1 MKCDDCLNILEGYVD
16 GEAGERN
23 AEQVQAHLMKC
34 RSCTL
39 EFEAL
44 TAESEI
50 YARYDRELQ
59 ISPATWDVIAARIAA
74 EGNGASR
81 SKRNL
86 TQWFAGLL
94 AIPSVRFAM
103 PAVAVALIAVVVGVA
118 YWRTRPQLPKAEVAF
133 KPIAPPSPV
142 GPPESSQTGAVD
154 KGTNESGQVLV
165 ASKPKR

>member
-34 RSCTL
+34 ESCTL

-59 ISPATWDVIAARIAA
+59 ISPATWNGIAARIAA
-74 EGNGASR
+74 DGNGASR
-81 SKRNL
+81 PKRNL

-94 AIPSVRFAM
+94 AIPSVRLAM
-103 PAVAVALIAVVVGVA
+103 PAVAFALIAIAVGVA
-118 YWRTRPQLPKAEVAF
+118 YWRTRPQPPKPVVAF
-133 KPIAPPSPV
+133 KPITPLYTPGPQQSPET
-142 GPPESSQTGAVD
+142 PAVD
-154 KGTNESGQVLV
+154 NG
-165 ASKPKR
+165 